1 MANWQKK
8 SNFAWMISITEHI
21 EYLIRHHNC
30 VVIPQWGALIAQYSP
45 SSLQAEASKII
56 KPKRTIAFNASI
68 DHNDGLLAN
77 SLVRRHSISYDKAL
91 KLISDSVSLYK
102 RQLQNGEEVSFG
114 RIGYF
119 TLNAYGAAEFTPFYQ
134 SNSND
139 EYFGLKSFA
148 FKPLVSDNDELR
160 TRADE
165 TSRST
170 KTAPQVAPTRNR
182 FAYRALQVAASIAII
197 LGIAF
202 VASTPIAVDRSQ
214 QNYASLNVPTVKK
227 PSATQAFTGVPTS
240 ETATQETSSAA
251 SARPSTPAIEAQD
264 SGKYYLVISTFTTQ
278 QKAQEFIALHAD
290 IQGVAKIRCKGTQ
303 YRVYIKRSNDYG
315 ALYREAVNLPA
326 KYGNGWVTTD

>member
-45 SSLQAEASKII
+45 SSLKARASKII

-77 SLVRRHSISYDKAL
+77 SLVRRHSISYDEAL

-119 TLNAYGAAEFTPFYQ
+119 TLNANGAAEFTPFYQ

-160 TRADE
+160 TDE
-165 TSRST
+165 TNRSA
-170 KTAPQVAPTRNR
+170 KTVPQVAPTRNR

-197 LGIAF
+197 LGIVF

-227 PSATQAFTGVPTS
+227 PNAPQVLSGVPAP
-240 ETATQETSSAA
+240 ETTAQETSSVA
-251 SARPSTPAIEAQD
+251 SDQPSNPATDEQD

-290 IQGVAKIRCKGTQ
+290 IQGVAKIRCKGNQ
-303 YRVYIKRSNDYG
+303 YRVYIKHSNDYG